1 MILIGQFKNLL
12 CCDWYE
18 CFVHNNGLYNCK
30 MLKPQLAF
38 EGHMHLGLS
47 NKQQVIVRQWTG
59 QEWIVI
65 FRSSTEC
72 RKRHK
77 NIRLTLRF
85 FIRSNFIVIPSSF
98 PLTSDLLEVTLCWWV
113 SVVCLDGLLAGA
125 CLKRKDIF
133 PNPNI
138 SL

>member
-1 MILIGQFKNLL
+1 
-12 CCDWYE
+12 
-18 CFVHNNGLYNCK
+18 

-113 SVVCLDGLLAGA
+113 RVVCLDGLLAGA
-125 CLKRKDIF
+125 CLKTKHIF
-133 PNPNI
+133 PNLNI